1 MNKKATVVLLVFF
14 MMLSLSLVGCISLQ
28 ERLGLYSNHDPQ
40 FTIKK
45 VVVAKDVQ
53 NRQPIGVSDTFSS
66 NIGKVYCFIMAKN
79 IKQNSEIIVTWY
91 HAEKKIHTYKLPLKK
106 GNMWRTFAYKN
117 ISGKKGKWR
126 VVIRDANRHIYK
138 SAPFTVK

>member
-1 MNKKATVVLLVFF
+1 MNKKATVVVLVFF
-14 MMLSLSLVGCISLQ
+14 MMISLSLLGCISLQ

-66 NIGKVYCFIMAKN
+66 KIGRVYCFVMAKN
-79 IKQNSEIIVTWY
+79 IKQDSEIVVTWY
-91 HAEKKIHTYKLPLKK
+91 FEEKKIHTYKLPLKR
-106 GNMWRTFAYKN
+106 GSMWRTFAYKN
-117 ISGKKGKWR
+117 ISGKKGNWR
-126 VVIRDANRHIYK
+126 VVIRDPERHIYK
-138 SAPFTVK
+138 SAPFKVK